1 VRRKGE
7 IEMSVEQDLKDL
19 MTQMWEQ
26 SAQPIKSENSFFSK
40 IAVNILKESPLGH
53 SLIARDG
60 TIIWVNE
67 TYSNAL
73 GYKPHEL
80 MFKKNV
86 FDITHDIPDSD
97 FLKNLEASFR
107 FGKVRRGQGRYN
119 CFRKQWSH
127 KNGQVVTGICKSNVF
142 TLDGNF
148 SAMMSWVSFEERMG
162 EYSEI
167 AQIRKRDKE
176 AVEIEIFQAEN
187 RIRELK
193 IEHERLN

>member
-1 VRRKGE
+1 
-7 IEMSVEQDLKDL
+7 MSVEQDLADL
-19 MTQMWEQ
+19 MSQMWEQ
-26 SAQPIKSENSFFSK
+26 SAQPLKSENSFFSK

-53 SLIARDG
+53 SLLARDG
-60 TIIWVNE
+60 TIIWVND
-67 TYSNAL
+67 TYAKAL
-73 GYKPHEL
+73 GYKPEEL

-86 FDITHDIPDSD
+86 FDITYDIPDGD

-119 CFRKQWSH
+119 CFRKQWNH

-148 SAMMSWVSFEERMG
+148 SAMMSWISFEETMG

>member
-1 VRRKGE
+1 
-7 IEMSVEQDLKDL
+7 MSVEQDLKDL

-86 FDITHDIPDSD
+86 FEITHDIPDSD

>member
-1 VRRKGE
+1 
-7 IEMSVEQDLKDL
+7 MSVEQDLSDL
-19 MTQMWEQ
+19 IAQMWEQ
-26 SAQPIKSENSFFSK
+26 TERPLNIKNSFFSK
-40 IAVNILKESPLGH
+40 IAVNLLQESPMGH
-53 SLIARDG
+53 SLLARDG
-60 TIIWVNE
+60 TIIWVND
-67 TYSNAL
+67 TYAKAL
-73 GYKPHEL
+73 GYKPDEL

-86 FDITHDIPDSD
+86 FDITHDIPDGD

-119 CFRKQWSH
+119 CFRKQWNH

-142 TLDGNF
+142 KLDGDF
-148 SAMMSWVSFEERMG
+148 SAMMSWISFEERMG

>member
-1 VRRKGE
+1 
-7 IEMSVEQDLKDL
+7 MSVEKDL
-19 MTQMWEQ
+19 ADLMSQMWEQ
-26 SAQPIKSENSFFSK
+26 SAQPLKSENSFFSK

-53 SLIARDG
+53 SLLARDG
-60 TIIWVNE
+60 TSIWVND
-67 TYSNAL
+67 TYAKAL
-73 GYKPHEL
+73 GNKPEEL

-86 FDITHDIPDSD
+86 FDITYDIPDGD

-119 CFRKQWSH
+119 CFRKQWNH

-148 SAMMSWVSFEERMG
+148 SAMMSWISFEETMG

>member
-1 VRRKGE
+1 
-7 IEMSVEQDLKDL
+7 MSVEQDLSDL
-19 MTQMWEQ
+19 IAQMWEQ
-26 SAQPIKSENSFFSK
+26 TERPLNIKNSFFSK
-40 IAVNILKESPLGH
+40 IAVNLLQESPMGH
-53 SLIARDG
+53 SLLARDG

-67 TYSNAL
+67 TYANAL

-80 MFKKNV
+80 MFRKNV

-107 FGKVRRGQGRYN
+107 FGKMRRGQGRYN
-119 CFRKQWSH
+119 CFRKQWLH
-127 KNGQVVTGICKSNVF
+127 KNGQIVTGICKSNVF
-142 TLDGNF
+142 KLDGDF
-148 SAMMSWVSFEERMG
+148 SAMMSWISFEERMG

>member
-1 VRRKGE
+1 
-7 IEMSVEQDLKDL
+7 MN
-19 MTQMWEQ
+19 QMWEQ

-86 FDITHDIPDSD
+86 FEITHDIPDSD

>member
-1 VRRKGE
+1 
-7 IEMSVEQDLKDL
+7 MSVEQDLKDL